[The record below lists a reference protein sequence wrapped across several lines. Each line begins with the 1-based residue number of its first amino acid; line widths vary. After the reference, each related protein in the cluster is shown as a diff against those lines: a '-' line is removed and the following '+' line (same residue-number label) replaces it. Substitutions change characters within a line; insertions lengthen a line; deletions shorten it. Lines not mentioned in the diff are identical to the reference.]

1 MANIRTHYD
10 NLKVARNAPDSV
22 IKAAYKALCQTYH
35 PDKFQGST
43 EKAERIMKIINAS
56 YKILIDPV
64 KREVHDAWI
73 REKEAETKQPSEN
86 TQFGETGKAT
96 DQQYDQ
102 KQDTKQ
108 EYTPPPNYD
117 LNPSP
122 INSAKWGSNV
132 VILMCFI
139 FVLLFLSQEKTETP
153 RQVQIQYANDL
164 YNQGRYEESLPL
176 FQQLAEQGNAAAEN
190 NLGVMY
196 HNGQGVQQDYQQA
209 LLWYRKAV
217 MQGYAQAEANLG
229 RMYDNGQGVKQD
241 YQQALQWYRKA
252 ADQGNAQAGYSLG
265 WMYHNGQGV
274 KQDYQQAAQWYRK
287 AAEQGDA
294 TAQNNLGDMY
304 ENGQGVAQDYTQ
316 ALIWY
321 RKAAEQK
328 EAIAQYS
335 LGLMYSKGRGV
346 AQDNNQAV
354 AWYRKAAEQGQE
366 NAITALKELGQ

>member
-209 LLWYRKAV
+209 LLWYRKA
-217 MQGYAQAEANLG
+217 
-229 RMYDNGQGVKQD
+229 
-241 YQQALQWYRKA
+241 
-252 ADQGNAQAGYSLG
+252 
-265 WMYHNGQGV
+265 
-274 KQDYQQAAQWYRK
+274 
-287 AAEQGDA
+287 AEQGDA